1 MNLVPIIPQ
10 RRSEPIA
17 DPAWA
22 AELNL
27 DGFRGIADTITGR
40 FTGKRAEVLSMIG
53 TLTGKYFYGI
63 IHAGKSEVHGVV
75 VEEVGRDSMFLLVRY
90 FDWNTHD
97 VELRL
102 TRVVRLDAVLEAGW
116 RFFQTKQDLLDWL
129 KETDSDTF

>member
-1 MNLVPIIPQ
+1 
-10 RRSEPIA
+10 
-17 DPAWA
+17 
-22 AELNL
+22 
-27 DGFRGIADTITGR
+27 
-40 FTGKRAEVLSMIG
+40 MIG

-63 IHAGKSEVHGVV
+63 IHAGKSEVHGFV

-102 TRVVRLDAVLEAGW
+102 TRVVRLDAVLDAGW

-129 KETDSDTF
+129 KETDSDTFDNPLVNKQAGSWASRLDSHPVSPDHDEPN